1 MKTIADIKQEYP
13 QYANVPD
20 VKLANALYQKYYSDK
35 DEDQFYKLVFP
46 NIAQKKDAT
55 LDQTLSPEVDGII
68 SPDDEM
74 LNQERIQNMSYVPSV
89 KDIAIEN
96 DIGTETGASPEARF
110 AASLGYDQNNKALAL
125 KNVLSDLY
133 KQDITIRTGSNT
145 GELEFLNPKT
155 QKFELVNKP
164 GIELGDFT
172 GQGGNAMVI
181 LPDIAAT
188 IAATV
193 YSGGNLPAGITAGAF
208 TAGIAEYGKY
218 ILGKELYGI
227 NKDVSNEDLLNRAF
241 VAAGISAGSAFLGVG
256 AAKVIKGT
264 ANLVKGRM
272 INGSDIG
279 ISKIQDDVVKADAVA
294 KEINNT
300 LDGAKINSNLKFT
313 LGQASG
319 DADLLAAQ
327 ESFENM
333 NKLGY
338 MNEFRTFNQNQAKA
352 LNDYFGFL
360 KSGFGTNTKGAS
372 EFEAG
377 TLIQS
382 VIQKQNLPVV
392 KELLQ
397 KQANAEEVLEK
408 AVIRLSDGSLKETG
422 VAIRSSIDEAS
433 TLYKK
438 NVADAAQKLQVAANI
453 KNVSTDIIYDTVE
466 SLSKKAKNNL
476 LKLPDTKNLFNKKL
490 LKDGNV
496 NPEVLRNTKSTI
508 QSLIRDKVEGKAAGE
523 TPEVK
528 TLQTIVTAIN
538 KQLQKSAPK
547 EYTDALDE
555 FNTLVVNN
563 KKLLNN
569 ELISKIT
576 KVDDN
581 RLKIFGDEDLFSLSF
596 KKGQK
601 SEVYANQIH
610 DVIKNSPDAM
620 KAYKSSINDF
630 YKTKVIKNGKINQN
644 AHRSFLKDYKAPLKL
659 FFNEADFNKISK
671 LGGFQKAVDDATK
684 LREQTIK
691 NISQSFSGKLERLTP
706 GELVNKIYKAN
717 NIDEIRLLKRI
728 LAKDPEVYQAFQRS
742 VLTDLSESV
751 TRKSDKLGMK
761 IIDPISF
768 DKYLFGAGE
777 RGYNVALK
785 EIFGKDFVNNLDF
798 LNRAL
803 QITGRKQP
811 PKSMGVFGS
820 AISDIIRARVG
831 QFTTAGRFFTA
842 ARRIY
847 AKAAERVLANAILN
861 PQSLKELIELRRLK
875 PNTTRAIAIL
885 SKLDGSI
892 FIKDDLEDAKPFTV
906 LSNTLFGNAR
916 NEN

>member
-96 DIGTETGASPEARF
+96 DIGTETGATPEARF
-110 AASLGYDQNNKALAL
+110 AASLGYDENNKALAL

-327 ESFENM
+327 ES
-333 NKLGY
+333 Y
-338 MNEFRTFNQNQAKA
+338 
-352 LNDYFGFL
+352 Y
-360 KSGFGTNTKGAS
+360 
-372 EFEAG
+372 
-377 TLIQS
+377 
-382 VIQKQNLPVV
+382 
-392 KELLQ
+392 
-397 KQANAEEVLEK
+397 
-408 AVIRLSDGSLKETG
+408 
-422 VAIRSSIDEAS
+422 
-433 TLYKK
+433 
-438 NVADAAQKLQVAANI
+438 
-453 KNVSTDIIYDTVE
+453 
-466 SLSKKAKNNL
+466 
-476 LKLPDTKNLFNKKL
+476 
-490 LKDGNV
+490 
-496 NPEVLRNTKSTI
+496 
-508 QSLIRDKVEGKAAGE
+508 
-523 TPEVK
+523 
-528 TLQTIVTAIN
+528 
-538 KQLQKSAPK
+538 
-547 EYTDALDE
+547 
-555 FNTLVVNN
+555 
-563 KKLLNN
+563 
-569 ELISKIT
+569 
-576 KVDDN
+576 
-581 RLKIFGDEDLFSLSF
+581 SF
-596 KKGQK
+596 
-601 SEVYANQIH
+601 
-610 DVIKNSPDAM
+610 
-620 KAYKSSINDF
+620 F
-630 YKTKVIKNGKINQN
+630 
-644 AHRSFLKDYKAPLKL
+644 
-659 FFNEADFNKISK
+659 
-671 LGGFQKAVDDATK
+671 
-684 LREQTIK
+684 
-691 NISQSFSGKLERLTP
+691 
-706 GELVNKIYKAN
+706 
-717 NIDEIRLLKRI
+717 
-728 LAKDPEVYQAFQRS
+728 
-742 VLTDLSESV
+742 
-751 TRKSDKLGMK
+751 
-761 IIDPISF
+761 
-768 DKYLFGAGE
+768 
-777 RGYNVALK
+777 
-785 EIFGKDFVNNLDF
+785 
-798 LNRAL
+798 
-803 QITGRKQP
+803 
-811 PKSMGVFGS
+811 
-820 AISDIIRARVG
+820 
-831 QFTTAGRFFTA
+831 
-842 ARRIY
+842 
-847 AKAAERVLANAILN
+847 
-861 PQSLKELIELRRLK
+861 
-875 PNTTRAIAIL
+875 
-885 SKLDGSI
+885 
-892 FIKDDLEDAKPFTV
+892 
-906 LSNTLFGNAR
+906 
-916 NEN
+916 

>member
-1 MKTIADIKQEYP
+1 
-13 QYANVPD
+13 
-20 VKLANALYQKYYSDK
+20 
-35 DEDQFYKLVFP
+35 
-46 NIAQKKDAT
+46 
-55 LDQTLSPEVDGII
+55 
-68 SPDDEM
+68 
-74 LNQERIQNMSYVPSV
+74 
-89 KDIAIEN
+89 
-96 DIGTETGASPEARF
+96 
-110 AASLGYDQNNKALAL
+110 
-125 KNVLSDLY
+125 
-133 KQDITIRTGSNT
+133 
-145 GELEFLNPKT
+145 
-155 QKFELVNKP
+155 
-164 GIELGDFT
+164 
-172 GQGGNAMVI
+172 
-181 LPDIAAT
+181 
-188 IAATV
+188 
-193 YSGGNLPAGITAGAF
+193 
-208 TAGIAEYGKY
+208 
-218 ILGKELYGI
+218 
-227 NKDVSNEDLLNRAF
+227 
-241 VAAGISAGSAFLGVG
+241 
-256 AAKVIKGT
+256 
-264 ANLVKGRM
+264 
-272 INGSDIG
+272 
-279 ISKIQDDVVKADAVA
+279 
-294 KEINNT
+294 
-300 LDGAKINSNLKFT
+300 
-313 LGQASG
+313 
-319 DADLLAAQ
+319 
-327 ESFENM
+327 
-333 NKLGY
+333 
-338 MNEFRTFNQNQAKA
+338 
-352 LNDYFGFL
+352 
-360 KSGFGTNTKGAS
+360 
-372 EFEAG
+372 
-377 TLIQS
+377 
-382 VIQKQNLPVV
+382 
-392 KELLQ
+392 
-397 KQANAEEVLEK
+397 
-408 AVIRLSDGSLKETG
+408 
-422 VAIRSSIDEAS
+422 
-433 TLYKK
+433 
-438 NVADAAQKLQVAANI
+438 
-453 KNVSTDIIYDTVE
+453 
-466 SLSKKAKNNL
+466 
-476 LKLPDTKNLFNKKL
+476 
-490 LKDGNV
+490 
-496 NPEVLRNTKSTI
+496 
-508 QSLIRDKVEGKAAGE
+508 
-523 TPEVK
+523 
-528 TLQTIVTAIN
+528 
-538 KQLQKSAPK
+538 
-547 EYTDALDE
+547 
-555 FNTLVVNN
+555 
-563 KKLLNN
+563 
-569 ELISKIT
+569 
-576 KVDDN
+576 
-581 RLKIFGDEDLFSLSF
+581 
-596 KKGQK
+596 
-601 SEVYANQIH
+601 
-610 DVIKNSPDAM
+610 M

-644 AHRSFLKDYKAPLKL
+644 AHRSFLKDYEAPLKL